1 MPIYFRDDCSVFL
14 RRMAKDSVGM
24 RFFFFFSG
32 NLDVCGVLLVKPF
45 SLAAGVIYAI

>member
-1 MPIYFRDDCSVFL
+1 MPIYFRDACGVFL

-24 RFFFFFSG
+24 RWGFFGGSSAIG
-32 NLDVCGVLLVKPF
+32 GVLSGKPF